1 MELSATEARV
11 LACLVEKEAAVPDSY
26 PLTLNALRLACNQ
39 STNRDPIVA
48 YDDRTVDNAL
58 VSLKSMGLVRFM
70 HPAHGGRTIRYRHVA
85 DERWRLSPAEL
96 GILSVLSCVGRR
108 PSTRSRTRAERT
120 WRCDATVDEVLDAL
134 AARSPD
140 PFVVRVERR
149 PGEREPRW
157 AQIISGEV
165 PEGVAEPGRRSP
177 TRHRRPASPV
187 PSEPLPPAT
196 STWPA
201 TSPSC
206 GPAWNASNA
215 DSAWAR
221 TSARADSLALTRSGC
236 PRRSRRR
243 ARGRVPGCSCS
254 SAYRWAPDRPG
265 RRGRGANRNAG
276 TALRCAP

>member
-96 GILSVLSCVGRR
+96 GVLAVLILRGPQTVNEI
-108 PSTRSRTRAERT
+108 RTRAERHLEDG
-120 WRCDATVDEVLDAL
+120 DATTVDEVLDTL

-140 PFVVRVERR
+140 PFVVRVGRR

-165 PEGVAEPGRRSP
+165 TEGVAEPEPETDDASP
-177 TRHRRPASPV
+177 PPSSPV
-187 PSEPLPPAT
+187 PSEPPA
-196 STWPA
+196 
-201 TSPSC
+201 PSYVDL
-206 GPAWNASNA
+206 ARDVAEL
-215 DSAWAR
+215 WAR
-221 TSARADSLALTRSGC
+221 VERLE
-236 PRRSRRR
+236 RRLGLSED
-243 ARGRVPGCSCS
+243 VS
-254 SAYRWAPDRPG
+254 
-265 RRGRGANRNAG
+265 
-276 TALRCAP
+276 